1 VGEMASA
8 RLRALRRAL
17 RCYDVERL
25 QEIVMDYLEERG
37 LAAWW
42 DDLRLVAPA
51 REARKVA
58 EALKELFEAA
68 GVKVG
73 LSLWPGDEP
82 GTVKIE
88 VDLPWGS
95 SERPR
100 EGGGQRMED
109 PAPDIYAAGYEPTDD
124 RFEGSPDYESRW

>member
-1 VGEMASA
+1 VVGVAGA

-37 LAAWW
+37 FAAWW
-42 DDLRLVAPA
+42 DDLHLVAPA

-68 GVKVG
+68 GVRVG
-73 LSLWPGDEP
+73 LSFWPGDEP

-95 SERPR
+95 PPSERPR
-100 EGGGQRMED
+100 EGRESRMED
-109 PAPDIYAAGYEPTDD
+109 PAPGI
-124 RFEGSPDYESRW
+124 